1 MSFDLRINSFKIIFP
16 IAEVHEFLAE
26 PLAEGPNFCMS
37 DEIDVSVSVKRILDP
52 STYFGSSDKRVTEL
66 SVRYLGPTVTLTELL
81 QVAKGYMAH
90 LGSMP
95 SYRTWVRMYHAHWK
109 RYVRFR
115 HESQHSLCTECCR
128 FKEYQ
133 RSTVSRADAELV
145 ANAYMRHLKGVM
157 DDRRL
162 DQQWR
167 ELGKNSVT
175 FGDGA
180 TLNEGNSTWLT
191 MTIDGMDCAKFK
203 IPRNVPATKEFS
215 VSLLQPILNHHP

>member
-1 MSFDLRINSFKIIFP
+1 MIP
-16 IAEVHEFLAE
+16 TAEVHEFLAE
-26 PLAEGPNFCMS
+26 PLAEGPNLCMS
-37 DEIDVSVSVKRILDP
+37 DEIDVSVSVKKILDP

-81 QVAKGYMAH
+81 NVANGYMAH
-90 LGSMP
+90 LGAMP

-115 HESQHSLCTECCR
+115 HESQHSLCTDCCR
-128 FKEYQ
+128 LKEYQ
-133 RSTVSRADAELV
+133 RSAVSRADAEVV
-145 ANAYMRHLKGVM
+145 AQAYMRHLKGVM

-203 IPRNVPATKEFS
+203 VPRNVPATKEFS
-215 VSLLQPILNHHP
+215 VSLLQTWRLS